1 MIAPLLTLAVFA
13 ALAHGAGATDSPQ
26 DVLKRAGAYVQDY
39 HGRLSTVIAEEHYVQ
54 RTSAPLRA
62 GSGTSSLAGANDED
76 QRRTL
81 RAEFMLIRG
90 VAGEDAWFAF
100 RDVFEV
106 DGRVVSSQR
115 GRLEAW
121 LAESRYGF
129 MPRARALALE
139 QARFNIGDL
148 VRTINV
154 PTLVLEFL
162 VPENQKR
169 FRFRATAATVI
180 DGAPVTVF
188 SYEERD
194 RPTLIR
200 TPQGKHVVARGA
212 VWIESATGR
221 VLRTELRTGER
232 ERDQARSNIT
242 VTYVFEP
249 RLQLLVPASMEEHY
263 LTRTGEIAC
272 TAKYSNFRRFETAA
286 RIIR

>member
-1 MIAPLLTLAVFA
+1 VIAPMLTLAVFT
-13 ALAHGAGATDSPQ
+13 ALAAVEGDASSPQ
-26 DVLKRAGAYVQDY
+26 DVLMRAGTYVEDY
-39 HGRLSTVIAEEHYVQ
+39 HRRLSTVVAEEHYVQ
-54 RTSAPLRA
+54 RTSARLRA
-62 GSGTSSLAGANDED
+62 GSGTRALAAAGDED
-76 QRRTL
+76 QQRTL

-121 LAESRYGF
+121 LAESRYSF
-129 MPRARALALE
+129 MQRARALALE

-162 VPENQKR
+162 VPANQKR

-200 TPQGKHVVARGA
+200 TPQGKNVVARGV
-212 VWIESATGR
+212 VWIETATGR

-242 VTYVFEP
+242 VAYVFEP
-249 RLQLLVPASMEEHY
+249 RLEILVPASMEEHY
-263 LTRTGEIAC
+263 VTETGEIAC